1 MVDLKG
7 TDLNLL
13 ASLEVLIE
21 EANVT
26 RAAARLNIS
35 QPALSAQLARLR
47 SLFHDPL
54 LIPSRSGRGMTRTAR
69 ALELRAPLQIALK
82 ELEQVIKRPSEF
94 EPRTANRTFVIAAS
108 DSTTVILGV
117 SLVDRIRKIAGTGLR
132 LAFRTPSPE
141 LIADQLERG
150 EVDLLIGSERVIPKG
165 TPSCALF
172 DEHYLMAQR
181 RDHPRGKRPLSLAA
195 YCGLSHILVSTSGG
209 SFHSEIDEQLE
220 TIGRRRRVVLSVHQF
235 SVAPLFMRST
245 DYVATLPSRFI
256 ARFAAEFD
264 LFKLPLKV
272 RGYSLSAAWH
282 PRNQHDPGHTW
293 LRSELT
299 EIANSRKPG
308 DLRAGSNLIVS

>member
-13 ASLEVLIE
+13 ASLDVLIE

-47 SLFHDPL
+47 HLFHDPL
-54 LIPSRSGRGMTRTAR
+54 LVPSRSGRGMIRTAR
-69 ALELRAPLQIALK
+69 ALELRAPLQVALK
-82 ELEQVIKRPSEF
+82 ELEQVIKRPLGF
-94 EPRTANRTFVIAAS
+94 DPGTANRTFVIAAS
-108 DSTTVILGV
+108 DSGTVILGV
-117 SLVDRIRKIAGTGLR
+117 GLVDRIRKVGGPGLR

-150 EVDLLIGSERVIPKG
+150 EVDLLISSERIIPRG
-165 TPSCALF
+165 TPSCVLF

-181 RDHPRGKRPLSLAA
+181 RGHPRGEKPLSLAS
-195 YCGLSHILVSTSGG
+195 YCAQSHILVSTSGG

-220 TIGRRRRVVLSVHQF
+220 KIGRRRQVILSVHQF
-235 SVAPLFMRST
+235 SVVTMFLRST

-256 ARFAAEFD
+256 CRFAAEFD
-264 LFKLPLKV
+264 LFKLPFKA
-272 RGYSLSAAWH
+272 RGYRLSAAWH
-282 PRNQHDPGHTW
+282 PRNQHDPGHVW
-293 LRSELT
+293 LLGELTRIARSEQL
-299 EIANSRKPG
+299 AR
-308 DLRAGSNLIVS
+308 